1 MVNNYLLL
9 KCNHGVGE
17 PKLKKE
23 ISENFK
29 CKFGIRI
36 YKLI

>member
-29 CKFGIRI
+29 CKFWDQNI
-36 YKLI
+36 